1 MNQTNY
7 IKANIEE
14 EAKTNSY
21 AAFKQVYRIDKKS
34 TAKKWLLGILF
45 ALILILFL
53 PWTQNIR
60 ATGNI
65 TTLRQEQRP
74 QQLNTIIPG
83 RVVKWYV
90 KEGDFVKAGDTVIQL
105 AEIKDDY
112 FDPDLLIRTQ
122 EQIASK
128 ELAVTGYQNK
138 AGAAAS
144 QMEALMQGRNLKVSQ
159 IENKIRQQRLKVQA
173 DSMDMLAAQNDFNI
187 ASLQYSRQKS
197 MFDSG
202 LVSLTQLEQRNQ
214 VYQNFMAKKTSAE
227 IRFTNSRQELVIL
240 QLELNGTIQDYTDK
254 ISKAQGD
261 QFASL
266 SQVASGQADIAK
278 LKNQYSNYN
287 IRSQLYFIKAPQDGQ
302 IIQAKKA
309 GIGEVVKDG
318 EMIVEVVPTD
328 ITYAVEMFIQP
339 LDLPLIN
346 MGQKVRFVFDGFPAI
361 VFSGWPAASY
371 GTFGGI
377 VVAVETSVTDNGLF
391 RVLIKEDPNEK
402 PWPKQLRMGGG
413 AKGIA
418 LLKDV
423 HIWYELWRQI
433 NGFPP
438 DYYLPTSGTGKENG
452 KAIKK

>member
-7 IKANIEE
+7 IKANIEA
-14 EAKTNSY
+14 EAKTNFY
-21 AAFKQVYRIDKKS
+21 AAFNHVYRIDKKS

-45 ALILILFL
+45 ALILLLFL

-302 IIQAKKA
+302 VIQAKKA

-328 ITYAVEMFIQP
+328 ITYAVEMFVQP

-346 MGQKVRFVFDGFPAI
+346 IGQKVRFVFDGFPAI

-418 LLKDV
+418 LLKDI

-438 DYYLPTSGTGKENG
+438 DYYLPTSGSGKENG

>member
-1 MNQTNY
+1 
-7 IKANIEE
+7 
-14 EAKTNSY
+14 
-21 AAFKQVYRIDKKS
+21 
-34 TAKKWLLGILF
+34 
-45 ALILILFL
+45 
-53 PWTQNIR
+53 
-60 ATGNI
+60 
-65 TTLRQEQRP
+65 
-74 QQLNTIIPG
+74 
-83 RVVKWYV
+83 
-90 KEGDFVKAGDTVIQL
+90 
-105 AEIKDDY
+105 
-112 FDPDLLIRTQ
+112 
-122 EQIASK
+122 
-128 ELAVTGYQNK
+128 
-138 AGAAAS
+138 
-144 QMEALMQGRNLKVSQ
+144 
-159 IENKIRQQRLKVQA
+159 
-173 DSMDMLAAQNDFNI
+173 
-187 ASLQYSRQKS
+187 

-418 LLKDV
+418 LLKNV

>member
-83 RVVKWYV
+83 RVDKWYV
-90 KEGDFVKAGDTVIQL
+90 KEGDFVKAGDTIIQL

-122 EQIASK
+122 EQIGSK

-187 ASLQYSRQKS
+187 ASLQYKRQKS

-418 LLKDV
+418 LLKNV